1 MSNLENVIIIG
12 SGPAGYTAALYTSRA
27 ELKPVLF
34 SGIEPGGQLTTTTDV
49 ENFPGFPEGIQGP
62 ELMQK
67 FRDQAVK
74 FGTKIIDKAVDKVD
88 FKATPFKVWV
98 GSDEY
103 HAKSIIV
110 ATGASAMWLGLD
122 NEQKLRGKGVSSCA
136 TCDGFFFKDKDIVLV
151 GGGDVAMEDAIFLT
165 KFVKSVKVLVRKD
178 KLRASKIMQERV
190 KKNPKIEFIWNTEVV
205 DVLGENKVEGVKVK
219 NNKTNEESEI
229 ACEGLFVA
237 IGHKPNT
244 EIFKDQLE
252 LDKKNYL
259 VLKDHSMTSIEGV
272 FGAGDVHDHEYRQ
285 AVTAAGMGCAAA
297 IEAERWLES
306 QA

>member
-1 MSNLENVIIIG
+1 
-12 SGPAGYTAALYTSRA
+12 
-27 ELKPVLF
+27 
-34 SGIEPGGQLTTTTDV
+34 
-49 ENFPGFPEGIQGP
+49 
-62 ELMQK
+62 
-67 FRDQAVK
+67 
-74 FGTKIIDKAVDKVD
+74 
-88 FKATPFKVWV
+88 
-98 GSDEY
+98 
-103 HAKSIIV
+103 
-110 ATGASAMWLGLD
+110 
-122 NEQKLRGKGVSSCA
+122 
-136 TCDGFFFKDKDIVLV
+136 
-151 GGGDVAMEDAIFLT
+151 
-165 KFVKSVKVLVRKD
+165 
-178 KLRASKIMQERV
+178 
-190 KKNPKIEFIWNTEVV
+190 
-205 DVLGENKVEGVKVK
+205 VKVK